1 MLNGTT
7 SAKYRGRM
15 ERWWIYSSRGFVDPM
30 PSWYFSIARHLAAL
44 FDFYRLIGRRID
56 SPISKHPP
64 ISRAS
69 AGRKF
74 RRWESRFSRFDFIFL
89 SSCRLLHI
97 RYVIPYVRLDGREWK
112 GRERKEKR
120 KLVAG
125 AYNRGDL
132 IQDRGDLI
140 NIEEILR
147 GLGSDYSFEEIF
159 RGETI
164 GRAPTFPLK
173 GRKSEVEKETL
184 RGRREEERSGRRRME
199 EGIAISYFH
208 LEDSLNMHETI
219 AYLMQLAEAN
229 LFPSFPF
236 QLAPVFFS
244 PTCSFPPILLL
255 LVSFASPY
263 PRGAE
268 GNLTLISEHL
278 QFSRTVVPAIPGCK
292 LNRANSHFSIDK
304 LFYLTHPFS
313 HLPCF
318 SPCVHATI
326 RFSIFFSS
334 PFLSLYI

>member
-1 MLNGTT
+1 M
-7 SAKYRGRM
+7 A
-15 ERWWIYSSRGFVDPM
+15 
-30 PSWYFSIARHLAAL
+30 
-44 FDFYRLIGRRID
+44 
-56 SPISKHPP
+56 
-64 ISRAS
+64 
-69 AGRKF
+69 
-74 RRWESRFSRFDFIFL
+74 
-89 SSCRLLHI
+89 
-97 RYVIPYVRLDGREWK
+97 EWK
-112 GRERKEKR
+112 GDEFIRVAVSWIPCHRDISLSRGICAFRFLSTNWSTNRFSTILRSPNIPLSLARQRGESFENGNHVSRDSISSFYLVVVYCIYDTLCRTFDWTEGNGREGKGKERKEKR

-244 PTCSFPPILLL
+244 PTCS
-255 LVSFASPY
+255 SP
-263 PRGAE
+263 
-268 GNLTLISEHL
+268 
-278 QFSRTVVPAIPGCK
+278 
-292 LNRANSHFSIDK
+292 
-304 LFYLTHPFS
+304 PFS
-313 HLPCF
+313 
-318 SPCVHATI
+318 
-326 RFSIFFSS
+326 FSS
-334 PFLSLYI
+334 FRLLPLILEVQKET

>member
-1 MLNGTT
+1 M
-7 SAKYRGRM
+7 
-15 ERWWIYSSRGFVDPM
+15 
-30 PSWYFSIARHLAAL
+30 
-44 FDFYRLIGRRID
+44 
-56 SPISKHPP
+56 
-64 ISRAS
+64 
-69 AGRKF
+69 
-74 RRWESRFSRFDFIFL
+74 
-89 SSCRLLHI
+89 HI
-97 RYVIPYVRLDGREWK
+97 RYVIPYVRLDGRKWK

-244 PTCSFPPILLL
+244 PTCS
-255 LVSFASPY
+255 SP
-263 PRGAE
+263 
-268 GNLTLISEHL
+268 
-278 QFSRTVVPAIPGCK
+278 
-292 LNRANSHFSIDK
+292 
-304 LFYLTHPFS
+304 PFS
-313 HLPCF
+313 
-318 SPCVHATI
+318 
-326 RFSIFFSS
+326 FSS
-334 PFLSLYI
+334 FRLLPLILEVQKET